1 MTRAVI
7 YARYSS
13 DNQRDASI
21 EDQVRQCRAR
31 IEQEGWQLDAVYS
44 DHAVSGATTLR
55 PGYQRMLEEVRGGR
69 FDVLSPRPS
78 IVSPAIRRI

>member
-31 IEQEGWQLDAVYS
+31 IEQEGWQLGEVYS
-44 DHAVSGATTLR
+44 DHAISGATTLR
-55 PGYQRMLEEVRGGR
+55 PGLPKNARGCSGR
-69 FDVLSPRPS
+69 PL
-78 IVSPAIRRI
+78 